1 MRVLAMIMAGGAS
14 QSLSILTAERAEPSI
29 PFGGKYRVI
38 DFSLS
43 NCVNSGIYNVAV
55 LTQYKPRSLN
65 DHIGNGKPWD
75 LDRAVGGVRLLQPY
89 ISGPHESGAW
99 QRGTADAV
107 RFNLD
112 YAAEQHVDTVL
123 LLAGDHIYKMDYR
136 PMLRLHENSNAD
148 CTIAVRGVS
157 PHETHRFG
165 MVGADS
171 SGRVS
176 RFEEKPRRT
185 LSRLAS
191 MGIYVFK
198 REALVEWLTGPGTGD
213 VDFGRNVVPGM
224 LKAGLRM
231 MAYSYDGYW
240 MDAGTVQAFW
250 EANMALLAE
259 TPALDLYDPD
269 WVIHTRSEQL
279 APAFTGPAATVDG
292 SLLCDGCRV
301 FGKVTRSIIGPG
313 AVIGEGAEVNDSI
326 VMNNAVIGAGVCIE
340 RSIIDKRAQI
350 GDRALI
356 GYGDDN
362 TPNFAMPNALNTG
375 LTLIGKGAEVPAGV
389 KIGRNVVVH
398 PRVRAN
404 AFATDAVASGETL
417 SSGA

>member
-1 MRVLAMIMAGGAS
+1 MRVLAMILAGGAS
-14 QSLSILTAERAEPSI
+14 TALSILTAERAEPSI

-43 NCVNSGIYNVAV
+43 NCVNSDIYNVAV

-89 ISGPHESGAW
+89 ASGEGESGAW

-112 YAAEQHVDTVL
+112 YIDEQRVDTVL
-123 LLAGDHIYKMDYR
+123 VLAGDHIYKMDYR
-136 PMLRLHENSNAD
+136 PLLRFHEAHDAD
-148 CTIAVRGVS
+148 CTIAVRTVS

-165 MVGADS
+165 MVGTDS
-171 SGRVS
+171 SGRVT

-198 REALVEWLTGPGTGD
+198 AQTLVNWLTDDGAND
-213 VDFGRNVVPGM
+213 MDFGRNVVPGM
-224 LKAGLRM
+224 LKAGLRL
-231 MAYSYDGYW
+231 MAYTYDGYW
-240 MDAGTVQAFW
+240 MDAGNVQAYW

-279 APAFTGPAATVDG
+279 APAFTSAQSTVEG

-301 FGKVTRSIIGPG
+301 FGKVSRSIIGPG
-313 AVIGEGAEVNDSI
+313 AVVEEGAEVSDSI
-326 VMNNAVIGAGVCIE
+326 IMNNAVVGAGARVE
-340 RSIIDKRAQI
+340 RTIVDKRGVI
-350 GDRALI
+350 GDGSKV
-356 GYGDDN
+356 GYGEDN
-362 TPNFAMPNALNTG
+362 TPNRAMPNQLNTG
-375 LTLIGKGAEVPAGV
+375 LTVIGKRAHVPAGITV
-389 KIGRNVVVH
+389 GRNVVIR
-398 PRVRAN
+398 PRVA
-404 AFATDAVASGETL
+404 AASFPSGDVASGETL
-417 SSGA
+417 

>member
-1 MRVLAMIMAGGAS
+1 MRVLAMILAGGAS
-14 QSLSILTAERAEPSI
+14 TALSILTAERAEPSI

-43 NCVNSGIYNVAV
+43 NCVNSNIYNVAV

-89 ISGPHESGAW
+89 VSGEGESGAW

-112 YAAEQHVDTVL
+112 YIDEQRVDTVL

-136 PMLRLHENSNAD
+136 PLLRFHEANDAD
-148 CTIAVRGVS
+148 CTIAVRTVS
-157 PHETHRFG
+157 PHEAHRFG
-165 MVGADS
+165 MVGTDS
-171 SGRVS
+171 SGRVN

-198 REALVEWLTGPGTGD
+198 AQTLVNWLTGDGATD
-213 VDFGRNVVPGM
+213 MDFGRNVVPGM
-224 LKAGLRM
+224 LKAGLRL
-231 MAYSYDGYW
+231 MAYTYDGYW
-240 MDAGTVQAFW
+240 MDAGNVQAYW

-279 APAFTGPAATVDG
+279 APAFTSAQATVEG

-301 FGKVTRSIIGPG
+301 FGKVSRSIIGPG
-313 AVIGEGAEVNDSI
+313 AVVEEGAEVSDSI
-326 VMNNAVIGAGVCIE
+326 IMNNAVVGAGARVE
-340 RSIIDKRAQI
+340 RTIVDKRGVI
-350 GDRALI
+350 GDGSKV
-356 GYGDDN
+356 GYGEDN
-362 TPNFAMPNALNTG
+362 TPNRAMPNHLNTG
-375 LTLIGKGAEVPAGV
+375 LTMIGKRAQVPANISV
-389 KIGRNVVVH
+389 GRNVVIR
-398 PRVRAN
+398 PRVA
-404 AFATDAVASGETL
+404 ATSFPPGDVASGETL
-417 SSGA
+417 

>member
-1 MRVLAMIMAGGAS
+1 MILAGGAS
-14 QSLSILTAERAEPSI
+14 PALSILTAERAEPSI

-112 YAAEQHVDTVL
+112 YAAEQRVDTVL

-136 PMLRLHENSNAD
+136 PMLRLHESSGAD
-148 CTIAVRGVS
+148 CTIAVRSVS

-185 LSRLAS
+185 LSRMAS

-198 REALVEWLTGPGTGD
+198 REALVDWLTGPGAND

-279 APAFTGPAATVDG
+279 APAFTGAQATVDG

-301 FGKVTRSIIGPG
+301 FGKVVRSIIGPG
-313 AVIGEGAEVNDSI
+313 AVIGEGAEIHDSI
-326 VMNNAVIGAGVCIE
+326 IMNGAVIGAAARVE
-340 RSIIDKRAQI
+340 RAIVDKRAEVGDGAAI
-350 GDRALI
+350 GW
-356 GYGDDN
+356 GDDN
-362 TPNFAMPNALNTG
+362 TPNHAMPNALNTG
-375 LTLIGKGAEVPAGV
+375 LTVIGKRAQVPAGIKV
-389 KIGRNVVVH
+389 GRNVVIR
-398 PRVRAN
+398 PRVQAESYPVGDV
-404 AFATDAVASGETL
+404 TSGETL
-417 SSGA
+417 QAA